1 MKKGLLLIAVA
12 GMMFTSCKK
21 CKECTSVATLD
32 GTVMSTTS
40 VEVCG
45 TSSDFD
51 EAEGTVTST
60 SDGFTSAITTTCK

>member
-12 GMMFTSCKK
+12 GMMFASCKK
-21 CKECTSVATLD
+21 CKDCTSVSTLD
-32 GTVMSTTS
+32 GVEMGTTT

-51 EAEGTVTST
+51 EAEGTVTSIVGEMT
-60 SDGFTSAITTTCK
+60 STITTTCK